1 MIIAVYILNWLN
13 SVIMKTKIRLSVISF
28 LLFPFTAL
36 TQQPDTLIKKLD
48 SLSKK
53 TDSTGGQINNINQA
67 AYNKKTKI
75 TVPVYFIL
83 LGSDMKQEI
92 TAPFHF
98 HKKSWIKT
106 GVIALTTVSLGF
118 ADEPVQ
124 RFALN
129 LRNNNKAVENVSKYV
144 TKFGGVYEMYT
155 LGALAAYGFIAK
167 NEKIKTTTLLAT
179 QSYLTAGAMEYLIK
193 FLTGRQR
200 PADSDPTTEA
210 EPKFHGPFTQK
221 ITAGSSKGF
230 SSGFPS
236 GHTTAAFAAA
246 TVFAMEYSD
255 RPIVSIIAY
264 SAAGLIG
271 LSRLTENKHWLT
283 DVFAGA
289 VLGYF
294 TGRQVVNNYHRY
306 AKIKASQQKKNTASF
321 NLRYNYNHFMPG
333 LVYTF

>member
-1 MIIAVYILNWLN
+1 
-13 SVIMKTKIRLSVISF
+13 MKTKIRLYAISF
-28 LLFPFTAL
+28 LLLPFTGL

-53 TDSTGGQINNINQA
+53 TDSTGGQTNNINRA
-67 AYNKKTKI
+67 AYNENTKI
-75 TVPVYFIL
+75 NVPVYFIL

-98 HKKSWIKT
+98 HKKSWIKA
-106 GVIALTTVSLGF
+106 GAIVLATVSLSF

-124 RFALN
+124 RFALH
-129 LRNNNKAVENVSKYV
+129 LRNNNKGVENVSKYV

-155 LGALAAYGFIAK
+155 LGALAAYGVIRK
-167 NEKIKTTTLLAT
+167 SEKIKTTTLLAT

-200 PADSDPTTEA
+200 PADSDPATEP

-221 ITAGSSKGF
+221 ITSGTSKGF

-246 TVFAMEYSD
+246 TVFAMEYRD
-255 RPIVSIIAY
+255 RPIVPIIAY
-264 SAAGLIG
+264 SVAGLIG
-271 LSRLTENKHWLT
+271 LSRLTENKHWIT

-306 AKIKASQQKKNTASF
+306 ARIKASQQKKNTVLF
-321 NLRYNYNHFMPG
+321 NLQYNYNHFMPG
-333 LVYTF
+333 LIYTFR